1 MMEINKKRLVILL
14 GIIVVAVLVVYGNS
28 FLSSPLKTMAIRPSE
43 FSEETEDIIE
53 LIYDDVMFWDF
64 KVNENVKGYS
74 VSLWKY
80 DQENSNW
87 KSGGMLRG
95 NIECLDNQIA
105 IRINDNEY
113 DIFLSDKDRNKKFS
127 INMSELNI
135 VDVKM
140 HIFEKI
146 TEEMEFEINK
156 EIVLYE
162 DICTNRNSMNTNFDE
177 DFREIDCDS
186 GLVIVLKF
194 MDKAVY

>member
-1 MMEINKKRLVILL
+1 MMEINKKRLAILL

-28 FLSSPLKTMAIRPSE
+28 FLPSPLKTMAIRPSE

-74 VSLWKY
+74 VSFWKY
-80 DQENSNW
+80 NQESSNW

-113 DIFLSDKDRNKKFS
+113 DIFLSDKDTNQKCGLT
-127 INMSELNI
+127 MSKLNI
-135 VDVKM
+135 SDSSM
-140 HIFEKI
+140 HRFEKI
-146 TEEMEFEINK
+146 TEEIEFEINK

-162 DICTNRNSMNTNFDE
+162 HIITNKIGMNTNFDE

-186 GLVIVLKF
+186 GLVIVLKL
-194 MDKAVY
+194 MDKPVY